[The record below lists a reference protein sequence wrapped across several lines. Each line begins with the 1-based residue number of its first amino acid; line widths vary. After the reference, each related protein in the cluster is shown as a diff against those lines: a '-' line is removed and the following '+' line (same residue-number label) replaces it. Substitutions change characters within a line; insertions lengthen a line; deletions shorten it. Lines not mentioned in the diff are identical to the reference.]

1 MANSMQGEKV
11 AKRKGYILLKEIPK
25 LEDIIENWDKFEDEF
40 YVAEYNYH
48 LKDFK
53 FYLRKYITGIMRIWV
68 YNYEIVVKRKGDEI
82 DITFDDVN
90 KIEDI
95 HIAFILNRIFEEFL
109 SFWIK
114 YVDIKINMGER
125 KFSINTFP
133 RRVNAIINA
142 KFKLTNDERE
152 IANSIN
158 FSRIQI
164 NGKYLALLKIN
175 NKGRKYYVTRFGKL
189 PTPLRIA
196 IRNRKISYSILKM
209 LLNKKIAEREEF
221 KILPETILKDR
232 LKLSDIIYIQYFLS
246 PVYKFNRER
255 LSLQGIRRIQNFT
268 VVDYDY
274 DNVNQIIFKIITFGV
289 DDIAFSALCGIDYKN
304 EMWCIRISNFMRYWK
319 IKSLYKYVYQ
329 LDENTKIFEF

>member
-11 AKRKGYILLKEIPK
+11 AKKKGYILLKEIPK

-164 NGKYLALLKIN
+164 NGKYLTLMKIN

-196 IRNRKISYSILKM
+196 IRNRKISYAILKM

-246 PVYKFNRER
+246 PVYKFNEDRI
-255 LSLQGIRRIQNFT
+255 SLQGIRRIQNFA

-274 DNVNQIIFKIITFGV
+274 DGTNQIIFKIIGFSV
-289 DDIAFSALCGIDYKN
+289 NDLAFSALCGVDYKDV
-304 EMWCIRISNFMRYWK
+304 MWCIRISNFVRYWK
-319 IKSLYKYVYQ
+319 IKSMYKYIYQ
-329 LDENTKIFEF
+329 LDSNTKMFEF